1 MKSVLDTELQ
11 EKDALTIVGI
21 SSNGKITYNIVD
33 NEGSFSNTGISIIR
47 RLRQDKNQFI
57 ADMYVSQ
64 SYLSIKYLFDTKI
77 IYSTQEKLQNNT
89 NVTNFDR
96 LLSLIEEENLIENI
110 YIYDIEED
118 ILITKLQ
125 ELDNKFIALDY
136 KDLSSIKEFI
146 EENDL
151 ETHL

>member
-1 MKSVLDTELQ
+1 
-11 EKDALTIVGI
+11 
-21 SSNGKITYNIVD
+21 
-33 NEGSFSNTGISIIR
+33 
-47 RLRQDKNQFI
+47 
-57 ADMYVSQ
+57 MYVSQ
-64 SYLSIKYLFDTKI
+64 SYLSIKYLFDTEI

-96 LLSLIEEENLIENI
+96 LLLLIEEDNLIENI
-110 YIYDIEED
+110 YVYDIEED

-125 ELDNKFIALDY
+125 ELNNNKFIALDY